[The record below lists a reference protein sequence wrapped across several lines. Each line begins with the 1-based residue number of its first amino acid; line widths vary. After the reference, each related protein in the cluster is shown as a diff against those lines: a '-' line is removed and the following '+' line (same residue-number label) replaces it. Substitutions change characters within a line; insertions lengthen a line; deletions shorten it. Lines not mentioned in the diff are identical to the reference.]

1 MGMVLYNSTK
11 EEKMRIILVIFI
23 AIVAVGCGK
32 ISDNKGGWV
41 VVQSPLSGAC
51 YEAYDAGFERSRVF
65 SLGKEVKCPPR
76 DQLK

>member
-1 MGMVLYNSTK
+1 ML
-11 EEKMRIILVIFI
+11 IIFI

-32 ISDNKGGWV
+32 ISDDKRDWGGGWII
-41 VVQSPLSGAC
+41 VQSPLSGAC
-51 YEAYDAGFERSRVF
+51 YESYDAGILDQRVF